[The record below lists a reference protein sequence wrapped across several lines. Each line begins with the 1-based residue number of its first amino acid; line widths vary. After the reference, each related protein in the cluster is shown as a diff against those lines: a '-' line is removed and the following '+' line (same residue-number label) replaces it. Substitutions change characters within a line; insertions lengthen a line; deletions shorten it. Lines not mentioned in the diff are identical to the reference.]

1 MGATVYFSCC
11 GAQPLVRQ
19 GLSGCGS
26 QLYLAHRLTT
36 CGTWALVLRGSGTFP
51 DQGSNLSLLH
61 WQTDSLPLSHQGSP
75 SHEFYENDPISAV
88 LGVKQRWIRNFIS
101 TDLTKEKP
109 RRMINTSL
117 KTRWSC
123 QNVSCFIMSPIKVIV
138 HHWVSYRI
146 LRVIS
151 LMGAVPWSTR
161 KKKKNGIIKFLW
173 SNVSFL
179 TNVPTPMRVSPWTLS
194 SGLFCPKKEQFQ
206 ILRWSPYLEK
216 RKSFCL

>member
-161 KKKKNGIIKFLW
+161 KKKKKMA
-173 SNVSFL
+173 S
-179 TNVPTPMRVSPWTLS
+179 LS
-194 SGLFCPKKEQFQ
+194 SSEVMSPFSLMCQLPWESPLGHSAQDCSVPKK
-206 ILRWSPYLEK
+206 S
-216 RKSFCL
+216 SFRFLDEAHI